1 MKIIAR
7 TNQRRPIV
15 IIEKLDKRK
24 VKTHSMR
31 RLLWFIHHPNTQFE
45 DEIWWCLQSEFQQSA
60 SAWRIL
66 KIPYGLLKESSIIN
80 PNTGKEVGIYY
91 ISKSD
96 FNKIKDFWI
105 ENYCITDIYNIT
117 KEIQQIAKEKNPD
130 IGVYFNQLLNDYYF
144 HFVIYKGNTDKTAHL
159 VYWLNFIMQIFKELK
174 IPKNSP
180 YYEIGFEFKTLKKTK
195 FNGWNWLVFR
205 HKLIHPIKMTK
216 KHKWYIQYNEKDF
229 TVNFEKNSEK
239 DQLIFL
245 WENFHKFLVQTLNK
259 KRIN

>member
-1 MKIIAR
+1 
-7 TNQRRPIV
+7 
-15 IIEKLDKRK
+15 
-24 VKTHSMR
+24 
-31 RLLWFIHHPNTQFE
+31 
-45 DEIWWCLQSEFQQSA
+45 
-60 SAWRIL
+60 
-66 KIPYGLLKESSIIN
+66 
-80 PNTGKEVGIYY
+80 
-91 ISKSD
+91 
-96 FNKIKDFWI
+96 
-105 ENYCITDIYNIT
+105 
-117 KEIQQIAKEKNPD
+117 
-130 IGVYFNQLLNDYYF
+130 
-144 HFVIYKGNTDKTAHL
+144 
-159 VYWLNFIMQIFKELK
+159 MQIFKELK